1 MLWKKGE
8 GEEKTWSSS
17 DKKSAVRKPDLV
29 LVTAGGETKNE
40 DLYHKTGQL
49 HQQQQQHHQ
58 QQQQQ

>member
-29 LVTAGGETKNE
+29 LVAAGVETKNE
-40 DLYHKTGQL
+40 DFNHKTGQL
-49 HQQQQQHHQ
+49 HQQQQ
-58 QQQQQ
+58 